1 MALGPENRTV
11 YRTPAGAQAVGIDQ
25 GLRSYMLGVY
35 NYMGTGLVVTAVFAY
50 LFARTPALLD
60 LVYQVGPNG
69 SFRPTGLGW
78 VAMFAPLGLMMYI
91 SFSIQR
97 ISAATAQLLYWVFTA
112 LMGISLSYIAIL
124 YTGQSIAQ
132 TFMVCAATFLGM
144 SLYGYTTKRDLTAI
158 GSFLIMGVWGILL
171 ASIVNMFLGSGG
183 LNFAISILGVLIFT
197 GLTAYDTQKI
207 KEMYTASDGHE
218 IARKKSVMGAISL
231 YLDFVNLF
239 LFLLRIFGNRR

>member
-1 MALGPENRTV
+1 MAIGPENRTV

-158 GSFLIMGVWGILL
+158 GSFLIMGV
-171 ASIVNMFLGSGG
+171 
-183 LNFAISILGVLIFT
+183 
-197 GLTAYDTQKI
+197 
-207 KEMYTASDGHE
+207 
-218 IARKKSVMGAISL
+218 
-231 YLDFVNLF
+231 
-239 LFLLRIFGNRR
+239 

>member
-11 YRTPAGAQAVGIDQ
+11 YRTSAGTQAVGIDQ

-35 NYMGTGLVVTAVFAY
+35 NYMGTGLVVTAAFAY
-50 LFARTPALLD
+50 LFARTPALLEY
-60 LVYQVGPNG
+60 VYQVGPNG
-69 SFRPTGLGW
+69 FRPTGLGW

-91 SFSIQR
+91 SFGIQR
-97 ISAATAQLLYWVFTA
+97 ISAGTAQLLYWVFTA
-112 LMGISLSYIAIL
+112 LMGISLSYIGIL

-132 TFMVCAATFLGM
+132 TFVVCAATFLGM

-158 GSFLIMGVWGILL
+158 GSFLIMGVWGIIL
-171 ASIVNMFLGSGG
+171 ASVVNIFLGSGA
-183 LNFAISILGVLIFT
+183 LNFAISVLGVLIFT

-207 KEMYTASDGHE
+207 KEMYVASDGHE